1 MPPRRNNDRGGRG
14 AQPNGRGA
22 DVAAREEL
30 EGADPGDVAQPGGL
44 SDDDAVAHVESY
56 LVEVQRYLNQGVRN
70 PVQYSESVVAR
81 FEASYK
87 YLGRAHVLKLAS
99 RALQPLAQDLLLALG
114 DAVGPADARNVA
126 KRAERI
132 RLKLPLLKGLAGGD
146 ANAATINF
154 QLRSLESALDEIR
167 EVAGDAPHI
176 SDSAKKSCDLDWSK
190 LSISTIERCV
200 IAIKSL
206 ANRYFEPGTDT
217 DAVEYFVF
225 KLGLID
231 EEDVDPDF
239 GSSLRELKLTDA
251 QKPKNID
258 ELVAFLSSRESPER
272 KLEIA
277 RTFCDVLTEKHNFVS
292 AVNATD
298 TKLVNQVTRLD
309 ALLCRLY
316 ADDTHVHRSDWYYS
330 LNSAQQQLVSEPML
344 MMTTLLDSWGVRALS
359 DEFRSSLQRKV
370 SACIQR
376 LLPGSRRIAKPKDI
390 DVPGGVLGFIYKN
403 SGVGDE
409 LESVAVMKRN
419 DAAEKR
425 QRDRHVI
432 AAVDPSPTEDLEPAA
447 QFAQLAR
454 DVHDMCAVHDAYE
467 HGEMDEEEYLCA
479 VAAMVCDFCG
489 QTGHG
494 IARCEAGGTSAVAT
508 LAKAI
513 EDMPMHEKNAI
524 AYGRLINAVKV
535 HLGVPFTDRRRFSNF
550 RKGAGGNR

>member
-14 AQPNGRGA
+14 AQANERGVA
-22 DVAAREEL
+22 VAAREEA
-30 EGADPGDVAQPGGL
+30 ENGNPGYDAQPGGL
-44 SDDDAVAHVESY
+44 SDDDATTYVNAYMIEVA
-56 LVEVQRYLNQGVRN
+56 RYTNQGVRD
-70 PVQYSESVVAR
+70 PVIYAETVVER
-81 FEASYK
+81 FATAYRT
-87 YLGRAHVLKLAS
+87 LGRQHVLKLAAK
-99 RALQPLAQDLLLALG
+99 ALAPLAQDLLLAIA
-114 DAVGPADARNVA
+114 DTTTRTDARKVVG
-126 KRAERI
+126 KTT
-132 RLKLPLLKGLAGGD
+132 PLETKIPLIKGLAGGD
-146 ANAATINF
+146 ADAAIINY

-167 EVAGDAPHI
+167 DVAGEAPNI
-176 SDSAKKSCDLDWSK
+176 SDSARKGCDYDWGK
-190 LSISTIERCV
+190 LTIRTIERCV
-200 IAIKSL
+200 VAIKSL
-206 ANRYFEPGTDT
+206 TTRYFESSDDET
-217 DAVEYFVF
+217 ANYFMF
-225 KLGLID
+225 KLSLID

>member
-1 MPPRRNNDRGGRG
+1 M
-14 AQPNGRGA
+14 
-22 DVAAREEL
+22 
-30 EGADPGDVAQPGGL
+30 
-44 SDDDAVAHVESY
+44 AHVESY

-126 KRAERI
+126 KRAERV

-190 LSISTIERCV
+190 LSISTIERCA

-206 ANRYFEPGTDT
+206 ANRYFEPGADT

-231 EEDVDPDF
+231 ENDVDPDF
-239 GSSLRELKLTDA
+239 GTALRELKLLDA
-251 QKPKNID
+251 PDLPKTVED
-258 ELVAFLSSRESPER
+258 FVRFLCLRESPER

-277 RTFCDVLTEKHNFVS
+277 RTFCDVLTEKHNFVT

-316 ADDTHVHRSDWYYS
+316 ADDSHVHRSDWYYS

-432 AAVDPSPTEDLEPAA
+432 AAVDTSSADTSSAETLENPES
-447 QFAQLAR
+447 FAQLAT
-454 DVHDMCAVHDAYE
+454 DFHDMCAIQTAYE
-467 HGEMDEEEYLCA
+467 HGELDEEAYLCA

-489 QTGHG
+489 TTGHG
-494 IARCEAGGTSAVAT
+494 IARCEAGGMSAVADFG
-508 LAKAI
+508 KAI
-513 EDMPMHEKNAI
+513 QELPFVAKNAI
-524 AYGRLINAVKV
+524 SYGRFINAVKV